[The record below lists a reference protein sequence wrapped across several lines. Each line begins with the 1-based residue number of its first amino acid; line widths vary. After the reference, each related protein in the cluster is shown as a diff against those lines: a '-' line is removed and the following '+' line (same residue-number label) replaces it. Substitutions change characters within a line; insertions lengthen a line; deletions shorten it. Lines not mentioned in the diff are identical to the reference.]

1 MPDITI
7 ICKSLKVL
15 WVKRLLNDEPN
26 QWKVM
31 PIYFLKNVGGRFLFK
46 CNYDIKTLNVKIPPM
61 YKRIIQVWSELT
73 QNTPQT
79 ANQLRNEFLW
89 NNRFILISHKSVW
102 WRNWHD
108 QGLNRIENIL
118 TPDGAFV
125 PYNDLA
131 QKHIIDYW
139 SYVSLQDPIPKDWKK
154 NIKVYQNARTNNN
167 SRTSEKRKNRHR
179 RIISPY

>member
-1 MPDITI
+1 MHDMTI

-15 WVKRLLNDEPN
+15 WVKRLLNDDPK
-26 QWKVM
+26 QWKVI
-31 PIYFLKNVGGRFLFK
+31 PIHFLKNVGGRFLFK

-79 ANQLRNEFLW
+79 ANQIRNEFLW
-89 NNRFILISHKSVW
+89 NNRFILINHKSSR
-102 WRNWHD
+102 RNWHE

-139 SYVSLQDPIPKDWKK
+139 SYISLLDAIPKDWKK
-154 NIKVYQNARTNNN
+154 NFKVQQNARTNNN
-167 SRTSEKRKNRHR
+167 S
-179 RIISPY
+179 

>member
-1 MPDITI
+1 MSQN
-7 ICKSLKVL
+7 KAAVL
-15 WVKRLLNDEPN
+15 Q
-26 QWKVM
+26 QWKVI
-31 PIYFLKNVGGRFLFK
+31 PIHFLKNVGGRFLFK

-79 ANQLRNEFLW
+79 VNQIRNEFLW
-89 NNRFILISHKSVW
+89 NNRFILINHKSVW

-139 SYVSLQDPIPKDWKK
+139 SYISLLDAIPKTGKK
-154 NIKVYQNARTNNN
+154 Y
-167 SRTSEKRKNRHR
+167 
-179 RIISPY
+179 